1 MNLVVPNSFVQQYT
15 FYELCAH
22 TEAARF
28 LAEENDDP
36 FYLHMFLAH
45 EQAMEL
51 YKKAIMD
58 ELMYEFLAKR
68 H

>member
-1 MNLVVPNSFVQQYT
+1 
-15 FYELCAH
+15 
-22 TEAARF
+22 
-28 LAEENDDP
+28 
-36 FYLHMFLAH
+36 LHMFLAH

-51 YKKAIMD
+51 YKKAIMN